1 MGFSQKY
8 PCDCHGCHMRMAH
21 LYFPND
27 SISNC
32 QSNVDE
38 IGKLELTG
46 KGRLLFAETNL
57 FLMKMDYLETVS
69 VWYFSNLKLNFLQC
83 LDIVNWFFRDSIILY
98 IALLIFT

>member
-1 MGFSQKY
+1 
-8 PCDCHGCHMRMAH
+8 MRMAH

-32 QSNVDE
+32 QSNVGE

-69 VWYFSNLKLNFLQC
+69 V
-83 LDIVNWFFRDSIILY
+83 
-98 IALLIFT
+98 